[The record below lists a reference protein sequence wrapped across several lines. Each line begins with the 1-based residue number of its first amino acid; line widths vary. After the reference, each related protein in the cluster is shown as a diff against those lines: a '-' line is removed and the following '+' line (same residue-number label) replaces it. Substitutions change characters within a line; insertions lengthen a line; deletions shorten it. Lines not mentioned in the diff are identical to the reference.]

1 MFYWKY
7 ISHLCDCV
15 ACHIN
20 EIERKQFTQPKEN
33 LWPFEIAK
41 AIRSVSPSL
50 ITDTALCPGFWCAWS
65 EQSWTKIERK
75 IEWMAQQECEAR
87 VKATVNSERGK
98 LGKTCIC
105 ITQAY
110 VCATATAVFSIEK
123 ISFHCLLIFLLLVC
137 EWKYKRAQN
146 QYHYIAHRY
155 TANQTKDSSKWAIF
169 RLRPFYKY
177 GRPSF
182 LFHIFVLLC
191 FVPVRTCVE
200 SFSVH
205 TDQHCRVC
213 WNKN

>member
-1 MFYWKY
+1 MKLNGSSSPNPKRIYG
-7 ISHLCDCV
+7 HLKSP
-15 ACHIN
+15 
-20 EIERKQFTQPKEN
+20 KQFDLCRRLSLLTRRFVRVFGAPEVNRVELKLKGKSNEWHN
-33 LWPFEIAK
+33 
-41 AIRSVSPSL
+41 RSVKHGL
-50 ITDTALCPGFWCAWS
+50 K
-65 EQSWTKIERK
+65 QRWTPNVENWEK
-75 IEWMAQQECEAR
+75 R
-87 VKATVNSERGK
+87 VYV
-98 LGKTCIC
+98 
-105 ITQAY
+105 TQAY

-155 TANQTKDSSKWAIF
+155 TANQTKDSSKWVIF

-182 LFHIFVLLC
+182 LLFHIFVLLC

-205 TDQHCRVC
+205 TDQRCRVG